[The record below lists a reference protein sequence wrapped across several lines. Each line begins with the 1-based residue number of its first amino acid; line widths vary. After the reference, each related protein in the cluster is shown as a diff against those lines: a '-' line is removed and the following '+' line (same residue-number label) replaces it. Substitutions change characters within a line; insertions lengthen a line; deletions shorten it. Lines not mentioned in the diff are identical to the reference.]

1 MTPEQKLLE
10 LRKELLLHD
19 RLAGLIVDVARDLA
33 NAELRVMYKT
43 LDPAAMMR
51 QTGIAEG
58 IEKFAK
64 EITKAP
70 QASQSDKSSA
80 PR

>member
-1 MTPEQKLLE
+1 MTPDQRLLE

-19 RLAGLIVDVARDLA
+19 RLASLLVEVARDQA
-33 NAELRVMYKT
+33 DAELRVMYKT

-58 IEKFAK
+58 IEKLAR

-70 QASQSDKSSA
+70 KPAPTDQSRS

>member
-1 MTPEQKLLE
+1 MTPDQRLLE

-19 RLAGLIVDVARDLA
+19 RLASLLVEVARDQA
-33 NAELRVMYKT
+33 DAELRVMYKT

-70 QASQSDKSSA
+70 KTAPADQSRS

>member
-1 MTPEQKLLE
+1 MTPDQRLLE

-19 RLAGLIVDVARDLA
+19 RLASLLVEVARDQA
-33 NAELRVMYKT
+33 DAELRVMYKT

-70 QASQSDKSSA
+70 KTSQSDKSSVS
-80 PR
+80 R

>member
-19 RLAGLIVDVARDLA
+19 RLAGLLVDVARDLA

-43 LDPAAMMR
+43 LDPAALMR

-58 IEKFAK
+58 IEKLAK

-70 QASQSDKSSA
+70 KTSHDDKSST